1 MAGEPISVIA
11 LKEPMDD
18 SLSWAI
24 RLEELIIMVN
34 RLVSKRMLLRI
45 RVNFDA
51 EGKKKIR
58 DDSFLN

>member
-1 MAGEPISVIA
+1 
-11 LKEPMDD
+11 
-18 SLSWAI
+18 LSWAI
-24 RLEELIIMVN
+24 RLEEVIIMVN
-34 RLVSKRMLLRI
+34 RLVSRRMLLRI

>member
-11 LKEPMDD
+11 LKEPMDG
-18 SLSWAI
+18 SLSWAT
-24 RLEELIIMVN
+24 RLEEVIIMVS
-34 RLVSKRMLLRI
+34 RLVSKRLLLRI